1 MKNSKRLIAIIAIVA
16 IVCVAAFAVDAEQTQ
31 TNTKNSGWS
40 INAGTSYGVSHIG
53 GSYNLGRW
61 EFGGN
66 LFSGFPNLAI
76 ISYINAIEDGSEAPA
91 LSEAL
96 QLCFLAYAG
105 NISAMYEVTK
115 GDKFDIDLG
124 FALSGLY
131 SDALKDLGV
140 LGGVVSIDVAA
151 RMKWNLNEHSG
162 IYAATELPLAGILM
176 ANQKDTETNEV
187 TNSVVPF
194 AVLTPEFIPAALM
207 LMLYTT
213 RIGYVYS
220 F

>member
-1 MKNSKRLIAIIAIVA
+1 MKTSKKIIAILA
-16 IVCVAAFAVDAEQTQ
+16 ILTIVCAAAFAVETEQTQ
-31 TNTKNSGWS
+31 VDIKNSGWS
-40 INAGTSYGVSHIG
+40 INAGTAYMVSHIG
-53 GSYNLGRW
+53 GAYNLGRW

-66 LFSGFPNLAI
+66 LYSGFPNLAI
-76 ISYINAIEDGSEAPA
+76 ISYINAIEDGSEAPTF
-91 LSEAL
+91 LEAM
-96 QLCFLAYAG
+96 QLCFLAFAG
-105 NISAMYEVTK
+105 NISAMYDVTK
-115 GDKFDIDLG
+115 SDKFDVDFGL
-124 FALSGLY
+124 ALSGLY
-131 SDALKDLGV
+131 SDAFKDLGV
-140 LGGVVSIDVAA
+140 LGGVVSIDIAA

-176 ANQKDTETNEV
+176 ANQKDSETQEV